1 MPPKTATASRRP
13 AAPRTKKGAVEIV
26 VRRGAMR
33 RFDALK
39 TRTTELPVVL
49 TWDRRTDHRRDA
61 AASAGVKRDR
71 RENERRRQPP
81 FTWILRTLSLLNLQN
96 DKRRQGRRERQKNLE
111 SLRAIGL

>member
-1 MPPKTATASRRP
+1 MPPKTATAPRRP

-49 TWDRRTDHRRDA
+49 TWDRRIDHRRDA
-61 AASAGVKRDR
+61 AASAGVKGDR

-81 FTWILRTLSLLNLQN
+81 FTWDLADFVVVEPT
-96 DKRRQGRRERQKNLE
+96 KRRKAT
-111 SLRAIGL
+111 SKKRASKKS

>member
-1 MPPKTATASRRP
+1 
-13 AAPRTKKGAVEIV
+13 
-26 VRRGAMR
+26 MR

-61 AASAGVKRDR
+61 AASAGVERDR

-81 FTWILRTLSLLNLQN
+81 FTWDLA
-96 DKRRQGRRERQKNLE
+96 DFVVVEPPKRQKATRKKKA
-111 SLRAIGL
+111 SKKS

>member
-1 MPPKTATASRRP
+1 MPPKTATVPRRP

-49 TWDRRTDHRRDA
+49 TWDRRTDQRRDA
-61 AASAGVKRDR
+61 GASAGMKRDR
-71 RENERRRQPP
+71 RQNERRRQAP
-81 FTWILRTLSLLNLQN
+81 FTWDLADFVVVEPT
-96 DKRRQGRRERQKNLE
+96 KRQKAA
-111 SLRAIGL
+111 SRKKASRKS

>member
-1 MPPKTATASRRP
+1 MPPKTATTPRRA

-26 VRRGAMR
+26 VRRGAIR

-81 FTWILRTLSLLNLQN
+81 FTWDLA
-96 DKRRQGRRERQKNLE
+96 DFVVVEPAKRQKATRKN
-111 SLRAIGL
+111 RASKKT

>member
-1 MPPKTATASRRP
+1 MPPKTATAPRRP

-61 AASAGVKRDR
+61 AASAGAERDR

-81 FTWILRTLSLLNLQN
+81 FTWDLA
-96 DKRRQGRRERQKNLE
+96 DFVVVEPPKRQKATRKKKA
-111 SLRAIGL
+111 SKKS

>member
-1 MPPKTATASRRP
+1 MPPKTATAPRRP
-13 AAPRTKKGAVEIV
+13 AAPRTKKGAVKIV

-49 TWDRRTDHRRDA
+49 TWDRRTDHRRDG
-61 AASAGVKRDR
+61 AASASVKRDR

-81 FTWILRTLSLLNLQN
+81 FTWDLADFVVVEPT
-96 DKRRQGRRERQKNLE
+96 KRQKAASKKNAPRK
-111 SLRAIGL
+111 S

>member
-1 MPPKTATASRRP
+1 MPPKTATTPRRV

-49 TWDRRTDHRRDA
+49 TWDRRTDQRRDTD
-61 AASAGVKRDR
+61 ASAAVKRDR
-71 RENERRRQPP
+71 RQNERRRQPP
-81 FTWILRTLSLLNLQN
+81 FTWDLADFVVVEPT
-96 DKRRQGRRERQKNLE
+96 KRQKA
-111 SLRAIGL
+111 SGKKKASRKS

>member
-1 MPPKTATASRRP
+1 MAPKTAAAPRRP

-39 TRTTELPVVL
+39 TRTTELPVVV
-49 TWDRRTDHRRDA
+49 TWDRRTDERRDA
-61 AASAGVKRDR
+61 DASAGVKRDR

-81 FTWILRTLSLLNLQN
+81 FTWDLADFVVVEPT
-96 DKRRQGRRERQKNLE
+96 KRQKTARKKT
-111 SLRAIGL
+111 SKKS